1 MSVTAQSSVE
11 EEGESNQEHKL
22 SLVYCSS
29 GATQLIKLREM
40 NNHRD
45 LTAANSPDFSP
56 VCILFSDEV
65 INELFAELL
74 AVRGVEACIVH
85 SIKAVPEHARII
97 TEPHFFTEIPAAMR
111 HHCLLVGNKDAL
123 KGLPTYALSRPLT
136 EEKIETAL
144 GQLLG
149 AR

>member
-1 MSVTAQSSVE
+1 MT
-11 EEGESNQEHKL
+11 
-22 SLVYCSS
+22 
-29 GATQLIKLREM
+29 
-40 NNHRD
+40 NNPD
-45 LTAANSPDFSP
+45 LTAKNNTDFSP
-56 VCILFSDEV
+56 VCILFSDGV

-74 AVRGVEACIVH
+74 SVRGVDACIVH
-85 SIKAVPEHARII
+85 SMEGVPENARII
-97 TEPHFFTEIPAAMR
+97 TEPHFFPEIPPTMR
-111 HHCLLVGNKDAL
+111 HHCLIVGNREAL

>member
-1 MSVTAQSSVE
+1 MT
-11 EEGESNQEHKL
+11 HDP
-22 SLVYCSS
+22 
-29 GATQLIKLREM
+29 
-40 NNHRD
+40 D
-45 LTAANSPDFSP
+45 LTAKNNADFSP
-56 VCILFSDEV
+56 VCILFADEV

-74 AVRGVEACIVH
+74 AVRGVDACIVH
-85 SIKAVPEHARII
+85 SMTAVPENARII
-97 TEPHFFTEIPAAMR
+97 TEPHFFPEIPPTMR
-111 HHCLLVGNKDAL
+111 HHCLIVGNKEAL